1 VTDTGDGEQTIDR
14 EPTVGVTRRG
24 GIASSLKLAVS
35 APAALAAL
43 GVRTAFADHDDRDDH
58 DDDHHH
64 DHDHDGHEQKN
75 HQNAP
80 LKRTGSFVAA
90 LSRLTDVASADF
102 VGTSAP
108 SDLNTLDPLTGG
120 RVAVTRGNGDG
131 SSTVSVDLTGA
142 AKSVQYLVQFVHLRD
157 QGREN
162 LGGTS
167 ASNLSSTIT
176 TDANGRCRGHAGALP
191 QSGGKNRVGVF
202 VLSRNGVDQY
212 VTALYA

>member
-43 GVRTAFADHDDRDDH
+43 GVRTAFADHDDDDH
-58 DDDHHH
+58 DDD
-64 DHDHDGHEQKN
+64 DHDGHEQKN

-142 AKSVQYLVQFVHLRD
+142 AKSVQYLVQFVRLRD

-176 TDANGRCRGHAGALP
+176 TDANGRFRGHAGALP

-212 VTALYA
+212 VTALHA